1 MLFMYYLYVIP
12 LIICSINRKS
22 FYVISPLIID
32 SNVVSSSSFVVYS
45 SSYIGI
51 AASTCNLRAPLAFNI
66 ACFRSGSGTFKPHIS
81 SPV

>member
-1 MLFMYYLYVIP
+1 MYYLYVIP
-12 LIICSINRKS
+12 FIIRSMNTKS
-22 FYVISPLIID
+22 FSFISPFIID
-32 SNVVSSSSFVVYS
+32 LNVVSSSSFFAYSS